1 MHTAFSVVL
10 IAALSQ
16 GQTQST
22 LETVRDLYA
31 SAAFEEALTALAK
44 LADDSAPKDER
55 LADEYRMFTLIA
67 LGRTAAAEAAA
78 EMLIRRDP
86 LGRLQ
91 SPDASPRLHSMFDAV
106 RGRVL
111 PQVVRDK
118 YRSGRAAIENKDFA
132 SAARDLG
139 ETQRLISEMRS
150 AGIDDAGLADLRDL
164 VDGFLVLAK
173 SQPGAPSNTA
183 GPSTAARAPSASGGA
198 AAPARAAGTTRIYD
212 NKDADVTPPTTI
224 SQDMPDLP
232 PSLRALV
239 SGAGRQMIVSVT
251 IDERGRVRHSEL
263 VTPINPVYDRLV
275 MAASKHWRYR
285 PATKGGAPVG
295 YQKVI
300 SITVKQTDGQ

>member
-1 MHTAFSVVL
+1 MNTAFSVVL
-10 IAALSQ
+10 IAALSP
-16 GQTQST
+16 GQTQSA

-44 LADDSAPKDER
+44 LVDDSPPKDER
-55 LADEYRMFTLIA
+55 LTDEYRIFTLFA

-78 EMLIRRDP
+78 EVLIRRDP

-91 SPDASPRLHSMFDAV
+91 SPDASPRIHSMFDAV

-111 PQVVRDK
+111 AQVIRDK
-118 YRSGRAAIENKDFA
+118 YRSGRAAIENKDFV

-139 ETQRLISEMRS
+139 DTQRLIDELRS
-150 AGIDDAGLADLRDL
+150 AGSDDAGLADLRDL

-173 SQPGAPSNTA
+173 SQPGAPPHTA
-183 GPSTAARAPSASGGA
+183 GAPIAARTPPAS
-198 AAPARAAGTTRIYD
+198 GTTRIYD
-212 NKDADVTPPTTI
+212 IKDADVTPPTTI

-232 PSLRALV
+232 PSLRAVV
-239 SGAGRQMIVSVT
+239 SGARRPMIVSVT
-251 IDERGRVRHSEL
+251 IDERGRVRDSQL

-300 SITVKQTDGQ
+300 SITVQ